1 MNSTLFSGRL
11 TKDPVYTAPKK
22 EGGISAARFTL
33 AVENKWQKDGEN
45 KEPNWIP
52 CVVFG
57 KSADA
62 LVKYVKKGNKI
73 IVKGRISTDKYEAK
87 PGEWVYT
94 WSNIVEEWEFAESKR
109 DNNEQSQPQQQYE
122 PVQQPQS
129 VVQQPQ
135 QQPMPQ
141 PVAQQQPDEEVPDG
155 FLNDLEND
163 FFG

>member
-45 KEPNWIP
+45 KDPNWIP

-109 DNNEQSQPQQQYE
+109 DNNEQSQPQQQ
-122 PVQQPQS
+122 
-129 VVQQPQ
+129 
-135 QQPMPQ
+135 PMPQAQ
-141 PVAQQQPDEEVPDG
+141 PVAQQQPMPQVQPVAQQSDEEVPDG